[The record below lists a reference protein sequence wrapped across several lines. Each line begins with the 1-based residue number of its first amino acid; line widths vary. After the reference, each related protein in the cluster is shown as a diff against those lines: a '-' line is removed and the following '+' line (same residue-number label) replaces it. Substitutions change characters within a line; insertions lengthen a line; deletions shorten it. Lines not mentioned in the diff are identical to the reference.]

1 MIEAGIS
8 PNDLK
13 ELRKAGAVSRI
24 ELRQAGVEDTSS
36 EETDTEET
44 DFFEQSESPMEDFD
58 TGSNQIWSWSSWQQ
72 FFKTFLPKQTK
83 QCLFWME
90 QTPHASKGPFMNHG
104 GGGAPGFW
112 KNVIADSI
120 VKKFIK
126 GTPQK
131 LNLQE
136 ILLT

>member
-58 TGSNQIWSWSSWQQ
+58 TGSNQI
-72 FFKTFLPKQTK
+72 
-83 QCLFWME
+83 
-90 QTPHASKGPFMNHG
+90 
-104 GGGAPGFW
+104 
-112 KNVIADSI
+112 
-120 VKKFIK
+120 
-126 GTPQK
+126 
-131 LNLQE
+131 
-136 ILLT
+136 